1 MNKIYALISM
11 LFLIVLAGCLTIPEP
26 VSVRSEPVMAAYTPK
41 FEVESLRF
49 FTADEK
55 GIEKAYRIYNT
66 SFRPE
71 AVDRIWYELIVRSL
85 TEKDSK
91 VIYREVWYDGEN
103 RVLSSV
109 IKEMNLRS
117 GDKFL
122 EYTAGIKTEWTK
134 GYYVLKL
141 FQDSLE
147 VANREF
153 KIID

>member
-11 LFLIVLAGCLTIPEP
+11 LFLIVLAGCLTTERI
-26 VSVRSEPVMAAYTPK
+26 SVGQEPVMAAYTPK
-41 FEVESLRF
+41 FAVESLRF
-49 FTADEK
+49 FTAGEK
-55 GIEKAYRIYNT
+55 GSEKAYRVYNT
-66 SFRPE
+66 SFRLD
-71 AVDRIWYELIVRSL
+71 AADMIWYELIVRNM
-85 TEKDSK
+85 TEKDSRVSYK
-91 VIYREVWYDGEN
+91 EVWYDGEN

-109 IKEMNLRS
+109 VKEMNLRS
-117 GDKFL
+117 GDRHL

-153 KIID
+153 KITD